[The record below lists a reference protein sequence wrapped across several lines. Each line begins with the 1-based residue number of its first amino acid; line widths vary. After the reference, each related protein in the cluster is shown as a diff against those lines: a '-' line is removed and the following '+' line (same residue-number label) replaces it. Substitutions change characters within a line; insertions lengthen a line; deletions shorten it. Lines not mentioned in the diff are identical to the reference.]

1 MNLFINA
8 LNWMLS
14 ASNILD
20 KIMWERASDLLP
32 NPFLLEAK
40 DMGIIITN
48 KVIIINHV
56 FTLQE
61 PNCLAFQIKVFILF
75 LFNWNIDINT
85 YFDINP
91 QYSKG

>member
-1 MNLFINA
+1 M
-8 LNWMLS
+8 LN

-40 DMGIIITN
+40 DMGIIIITN

-61 PNCLAFQIKVFILF
+61 PNCLAFQVKVFILF

-91 QYSKG
+91 HIQKDS

>member
-1 MNLFINA
+1 MPN
-8 LNWMLS
+8 

-20 KIMWERASDLLP
+20 KIMWERASDFP
-32 NPFLLEAK
+32 PGSFLLEAK

-61 PNCLAFQIKVFILF
+61 PNCLAFQVKVFILF

-85 YFDINP
+85 YFDLNP
-91 QYSKG
+91 QY

>member
-1 MNLFINA
+1 M
-8 LNWMLS
+8 LN

-32 NPFLLEAK
+32 NPFLLEVK

-61 PNCLAFQIKVFILF
+61 PNCLAFQVKVSILF

-85 YFDINP
+85 YFDLNP

>member
-1 MNLFINA
+1 MKFINA
-8 LNWMLS
+8 PNGMLNES
-14 ASNILD
+14 KILD

-56 FTLQE
+56 ITLQE
-61 PNCLAFQIKVFILF
+61 PTCLAFQVKVFILF

-85 YFDINP
+85 YFDLNP